1 MKRFA
6 IIILVLL
13 FSLQSVYSKDS
24 STQPSKIS
32 FRSKVYD
39 WETKKFIYTENHTE
53 HYKDGSHI
61 FSIIEYKD
69 PSGKTFARKKIEF
82 GKKRTQPD
90 FFMEDFRTGYL
101 DKSVLVN
108 PSTQEFAIEH
118 RRSESEPLKKEKLK
132 VPGLVVVDGGFDYFI
147 RDDFDTIVS
156 GKTIKGQFLL
166 VNRLDYFV
174 CRVRKISDSKFQ
186 GRDATVFIL
195 QPENLILRTLAD
207 KIQVTYDTKTHR
219 LLEYIGI
226 SNLRDDA
233 GEDFP
238 KVKIVFEYPKGFLD

>member
-6 IIILVLL
+6 IIILIFL
-13 FSLQSVYSKDS
+13 FNLPPVFSEDSKVQSP
-24 STQPSKIS
+24 TIS

-39 WETKKFIYTENHTE
+39 FESKKFIYTENHTE
-53 HYKDGSHI
+53 HYKNGSHI
-61 FSIIEYKD
+61 YSIIEYKD

-90 FFMEDFRTGYL
+90 FTMEDYRTGYL
-101 DKSVLVN
+101 DKSVLIN
-108 PSTQEFAIEH
+108 ASTQEFSIEH

-132 VPGLVVVDGGFDYFI
+132 IPGLVVVDGGFDYFI
-147 RDDFDTIVS
+147 RDDFDTIAK
-156 GKTIKGQFLL
+156 GNLIKGQFLL

-174 CRVRKISDSKFQ
+174 CRVRKVSDNKYK
-186 GRDATVFIL
+186 GRDATVLVL
-195 QPENLILRTLAD
+195 QPENFVLRALAD
-207 KIQVTYDTKTHR
+207 KIIVTYDTKTHR

-226 SNLRDDA
+226 SNLRDSG

-238 KVKIVFEYPKGFLD
+238 KVKIVFEYPKDFLD